1 MRKMAVF
8 ADPELSSNN
17 LIGSFFNW
25 IKGVL
30 DLGSGS
36 MFGIGILL
44 VIGGVSFLASK
55 NYSYDR
61 AMGVSGFITVVAG
74 FIILRL
80 GWISNKVFIL
90 ACIWFVIG
98 LYYLIKDRGGEEL

>member
-1 MRKMAVF
+1 MVVF
-8 ADPELSSNN
+8 EDPNLNPAN
-17 LIGSFFNW
+17 LIGGFFSW
-25 IKGVL
+25 IGEVL

-36 MFGIGILL
+36 MWGIGVLL
-44 VIGGVSFLASK
+44 VIGMVSFLASK

-61 AMGVSGFITVVAG
+61 AMGVSGFISVVAG

-80 GWISNKVFIL
+80 GWINTQVFIL

-98 LYYLIKDRGGEEL
+98 LYYLVKDRGGEEL